1 MVNPATG
8 NANAPGPAIRRSPDL
23 SPRDWLEAGQS
34 LLRRGGLRALKLR
47 PLASELRVSTG
58 SFYHHF
64 GDFDDYQGRLADY
77 FAGAQIA
84 EVIDAIGRAEANP
97 IGRIRLLAQVVRRR
111 GMSRLSIAMRAW
123 AESDPRARDAVQRH
137 DGQLIGFLVECLQA
151 NGFDRHD
158 AMVRSYALMT
168 LGLSKVHAPEL
179 DRATLMEEM
188 IALLCYP
195 GDRMTTGMVAE
206 ERACGPG
213 STITSS

>member
-1 MVNPATG
+1 MVTSDPVSS
-8 NANAPGPAIRRSPDL
+8 RSADL

-47 PLASELRVSTG
+47 PLAGELRVSTG

-64 GDFDDYQGRLADY
+64 TDFDGYQGQLADY

-84 EVIDAIGRAEANP
+84 ELIDAIARAEADP
-97 IGRIRLLAQVVRRR
+97 VGRIRLLAHVVRRR

-123 AESDPRARDAVQRH
+123 AESDPRARDAVERH
-137 DGQLIGFLVECLQA
+137 DEQVIGFLVACLQA
-151 NGFDRHD
+151 NRLDRHD
-158 AMVRSYALMT
+158 AMVRAYALMT

-195 GDRMTTGMVAE
+195 PTDTTAPTAAQ
-206 ERACGPG
+206 ERACPKGV
-213 STITSS
+213 STISS

>member
-1 MVNPATG
+1 MISSA
-8 NANAPGPAIRRSPDL
+8 ANDPGGRRSADL

-47 PLASELRVSTG
+47 PLAGELRVSTG

-64 GDFDDYQGRLADY
+64 GDFDDYQGQLAEY

-84 EVIDAIGRAEANP
+84 ELIAAISRAEAEP
-97 IGRIRLLAQVVRRR
+97 IARIRLLAQVVRRR

-123 AESDPRARDAVQRH
+123 AESDPRALMAVERH
-137 DGQLIGFLVECLQA
+137 DDQVLSFLTTCLQA
-151 NGFDRHD
+151 SGFDRHD
-158 AMVRSYALMT
+158 AMVRGYALMT

-188 IALLCYP
+188 IVLLCHP
-195 GDRMTTGMVAE
+195 LHTTATTAADE
-206 ERACGPG
+206 ERAACQWKAT
-213 STITSS
+213 TISS

>member
-1 MVNPATG
+1 MAT
-8 NANAPGPAIRRSPDL
+8 NDPVTARSPDL

-64 GDFDDYQGRLADY
+64 PDFDAYQGQLAGY

-84 EVIDAIGRAEANP
+84 ELIDAIGRAESDP
-97 IGRIRLLAQVVRRR
+97 IGRIRLLAQIVRRR

-123 AESDPRARDAVQRH
+123 AESDPRARSAVELH
-137 DGQLIGFLVECLQA
+137 DGQVLGFLVACLRA
-151 NGFDRHD
+151 TGFGRHD

-188 IALLCYP
+188 IALLCRPPIDTMASTAALEKPCP
-195 GDRMTTGMVAE
+195 GTA
-206 ERACGPG
+206 
-213 STITSS
+213 STISS